1 MTLLDQKPVRSIRTS
16 RQYLTGQVSLDGGK
30 MASFESSLER
40 DWLVVLDFD
49 PEVKAVLEQPFTI
62 EYLIEGR
69 GRRYTPDVAVEYF
82 RENQVQTV
90 VYEIKPR
97 EILRAKWAHFLPR
110 FKAAIHI
117 CKQRGWR
124 FKILTEKE
132 IRTPYLEN
140 AKFLRRYRNLSEQKV
155 ICDQLLYTFKALGPT
170 TPQAL
175 LVAAYWPKE
184 DQMKAIPMLWKMV
197 TDGRIGVF
205 LHEPLTM
212 NSEIW
217 LRAQ

>member
-1 MTLLDQKPVRSIRTS
+1 MTLLDEKPVRTIGTS
-16 RQYLTGQVSLDGGK
+16 RQYLTGQVSLDSGK

-49 PEVKAVLEQPFTI
+49 PAVRWIQEQPFTI
-62 EYLIEGR
+62 DYVTSGKA
-69 GRRYTPDVAVEYF
+69 RRYTPDVIAEHEQGGEV
-82 RENQVQTV
+82 RTI

-97 EILRAKWAHFLPR
+97 EILRSKWSLYRPR
-110 FKAAIHI
+110 FKAAVHF
-117 CKQRGWR
+117 CKEKGWR
-124 FKILTEKE
+124 FKIVTESE

-140 AKFLRRYRNLSEQKV
+140 AKFLRRYRNLPEQKL
-155 ICDQLLYTFKALGPT
+155 ICDQLLYTFKALGAT

-175 LVAAYWPKE
+175 LAAAYWPKE
-184 DQMKAIPMLWKMV
+184 DQMKAIPMLWKMI
-197 TDGRIGVF
+197 TDGRVCAF

-217 LRAQ
+217 LGA